1 MGGSGQRRGQEPGP
15 VADALTVEG
24 QLVCRCHGR
33 SGPSLHPALR
43 TEANQARPRPLS
55 GPLLEASLS
64 PEPGL
69 AANRTHRGVNSPLLP
84 HRCTHSPLTFGYLN
98 RRGPGSLRLRNP
110 PASHRRPY
118 SDLTGTSGVGPYST
132 LFRWESTSGSVD
144 ACAEETPRAFCF
156 AYLAFLFGVRT
167 QSRKTMAAA
176 VRKRFWPRSR
186 AETGDTAAA
195 KPGVWARLGE

>member
-1 MGGSGQRRGQEPGP
+1 M
-15 VADALTVEG
+15 
-24 QLVCRCHGR
+24 
-33 SGPSLHPALR
+33 
-43 TEANQARPRPLS
+43 
-55 GPLLEASLS
+55 
-64 PEPGL
+64 
-69 AANRTHRGVNSPLLP
+69 NSPLLP
-84 HRCTHSPLTFGYLN
+84 HRCTHGPLTFGYLN

-110 PASHRRPY
+110 PASLRRPY
-118 SDLTGTSGVGPYST
+118 SDLTGTSGIGPYST

-176 VRKRFWPRSR
+176 VLKRFWPRSR
-186 AETGDTAAA
+186 GETGDPAAA